1 MWRLSRRWRRQ
12 RIMGLLLFFFTL
24 LLHFL
29 LLLFLLLGAS
39 GPTAVVPFSTVSGLR
54 AIPAPGPAP
63 TLLLWQLRLS
73 ARARLS

>member
-1 MWRLSRRWRRQ
+1 
-12 RIMGLLLFFFTL
+12 MGLLLFFFTL

-29 LLLFLLLGAS
+29 LLLFLLLFLLLGAS